1 MTTVLR
7 RTRSRRHRRHR
18 VSGWLSFFPN
28 FTSHCSLPPSRKQS
42 AVSVTRRDYILG
54 NCTMVSVVFV
64 FLLLWTVFFIVVKF
78 FEALSSGRLSLALES
93 RNVTFKFGYISF
105 YTTHFNSAIHKLAIS
120 RRPLLVLWFGWG
132 VITGF
137 FLFLLSA
144 YLLVSNLLHVFP
156 VSSSTPAF
164 KGTPPTLPPGDHHAP
179 PYPVGVPLS
188 HGSSGGDGSYN
199 DDAVLLAS
207 RRPRIPFWR
216 SKPWFVP
223 PIWYKLFIPSDH
235 IPSTVVLDP
244 RQPNLFDAVARW
256 GIRTWSHGLTDDQL
270 DDDDSRLQYARSGS
284 RRRRGPDRQPC
295 DKSRLAGRKFRRAT
309 GRIFG
314 SHSRNASFIFAPWL
328 RRRRGRGRRRFYLR
342 GGRRLPPHLRHRPPP
357 PPHPHPH
364 PPFHHHHHSR
374 HHYNHFDHPPPP
386 PPPHQPQPPPADA
399 APLRR
404 RRLLAIAPE
413 HRPSF
418 EDDNEDT
425 FNNNNGDEGE
435 NNNDGG
441 KGEDTVEGD
450 DNDDHQRRRQSAMND
465 QGAQA
470 QIEPLYSSSSSG
482 FLTPLV
488 PGVTV
493 PAGDIWYMLAAVL
506 IAGVVHEFGHALAAG
521 AEYGEVSGMGAFIAL
536 VLPGAYVRLGG
547 IDDMPPK
554 SQLRVYCAG
563 AWHNVVTGLLA
574 LLLLLVLP
582 LLATPFYATGALVVD
597 VPAVSPLHG
606 FIAPGDRI
614 IRLGRFNV
622 HNGGESFRN
631 AVTQLHATKDS
642 VGFCVPTRK
651 LAKAS
656 VDHTECCTIIASN
669 SNQST
674 LTSHSTTTTSNSYDN
689 NTYYDE
695 TDDTP
700 IHKDGSMCYQVVSLT
715 SRKVCA
721 MPNEIEPFDTTCR
734 SASECPTIMP
744 PSSSSSSSTTTAFSA
759 SSSDT
764 NLFPLRQTCVKPIPL
779 DNKQL
784 IDVLVHTAANRT
796 HVHYFYE
803 GYPTILGQGVTVSSY
818 VPRFWHVLPW
828 RLLHMLAVS
837 DVPNSIERLLQ
848 YLSSISFGLAIM
860 NMAPVLY
867 LDGQATVALFVRV
880 LFKKYP
886 LKKINR
892 ISSTTLTIGSTL
904 LVLNLILSIA
914 NLDKG

>member
-1 MTTVLR
+1 M
-7 RTRSRRHRRHR
+7 
-18 VSGWLSFFPN
+18 
-28 FTSHCSLPPSRKQS
+28 
-42 AVSVTRRDYILG
+42 
-54 NCTMVSVVFV
+54 
-64 FLLLWTVFFIVVKF
+64 
-78 FEALSSGRLSLALES
+78 
-93 RNVTFKFGYISF
+93 
-105 YTTHFNSAIHKLAIS
+105 
-120 RRPLLVLWFGWG
+120 
-132 VITGF
+132 
-137 FLFLLSA
+137 
-144 YLLVSNLLHVFP
+144 SN
-156 VSSSTPAF
+156 
-164 KGTPPTLPPGDHHAP
+164 
-179 PYPVGVPLS
+179 
-188 HGSSGGDGSYN
+188 
-199 DDAVLLAS
+199 
-207 RRPRIPFWR
+207 
-216 SKPWFVP
+216 
-223 PIWYKLFIPSDH
+223 
-235 IPSTVVLDP
+235 
-244 RQPNLFDAVARW
+244 Q
-256 GIRTWSHGLTDDQL
+256 
-270 DDDDSRLQYARSGS
+270 
-284 RRRRGPDRQPC
+284 
-295 DKSRLAGRKFRRAT
+295 
-309 GRIFG
+309 
-314 SHSRNASFIFAPWL
+314 
-328 RRRRGRGRRRFYLR
+328 
-342 GGRRLPPHLRHRPPP
+342 
-357 PPHPHPH
+357 
-364 PPFHHHHHSR
+364 
-374 HHYNHFDHPPPP
+374 
-386 PPPHQPQPPPADA
+386 
-399 APLRR
+399 
-404 RRLLAIAPE
+404 
-413 HRPSF
+413 
-418 EDDNEDT
+418 DT
-425 FNNNNGDEGE
+425 
-435 NNNDGG
+435 
-441 KGEDTVEGD
+441 
-450 DNDDHQRRRQSAMND
+450 
-465 QGAQA
+465 QA
-470 QIEPLYSSSSSG
+470 QIESSSLSSSSG

-506 IAGVVHEFGHALAAG
+506 IAGVVHELGHALAAG
-521 AEYGEVSGMGAFIAL
+521 TEHGQVSGMGAFIAL

-547 IDDMPPK
+547 IDDMSPK

-614 IRLGRFNV
+614 VRLGRFNV
-622 HNGGESFRN
+622 HNGGDSFRK
-631 AVTQLHATKDS
+631 AVAQLHATKDS

-651 LAKAS
+651 LAKAT
-656 VDHTECCTIIASN
+656 VEHTECCTIIASSN

-674 LTSHSTTTTSNSYDN
+674 LTSYSTTTTTTSNSYDK

-695 TDDTP
+695 ADDTP

-744 PSSSSSSSTTTAFSA
+744 SSSSSSSSAAATNSA

-764 NLFPLRQTCVKPIPL
+764 NVFPLRQTCVKPIPS

-828 RLLHMLAVS
+828 RLLHMLAAS

-867 LDGQATVALFVRV
+867 LDGQATVALFARL
-880 LFKKYP
+880 LFRKYP

-904 LVLNLILSIA
+904 LALNLMLSIA